1 MGFKTIK
8 KIRKVIEMQEGK
20 LELIAKKEIA
30 YSDDLYKLIDFLN
43 KNLKNKNIILGLSKN
58 EDKAIITVYET

>member
-1 MGFKTIK
+1 
-8 KIRKVIEMQEGK
+8 MQEGK